1 MPTHPALTT
10 MAPLDGL
17 AVAEVVLEVPVVL
30 EAEDAVKEGVDV
42 GPAVPED
49 VGPPRG
55 AVDSPA
61 ICDWIAVEKL
71 PVILSRVNLAE
82 KASY

>member
-1 MPTHPALTT
+1 MPTHPALTP

-42 GPAVPED
+42 ELAVPED
-49 VGPPRG
+49 VGTPRG
-55 AVDSPA
+55 AVDCPA
-61 ICDWIAVEKL
+61 ICDWIAEEKL

-82 KASY
+82 KA